1 MKAPSKSVYYY
12 ALEEMMELLYQQQTL
27 QPVIMDRSGRP
38 ITKKYYKAVFGG
50 DLSSFFQSSLQEKKD
65 ENGFD
70 LQHYL
75 LDFVIDVIK
84 HDYVWQNKSSKMV
97 ELLCKERASFV
108 MKSFK
113 ESKTAPRKKYT
124 LHKLVNMLS
133 MFMADM
139 DVSNQSRERNI
150 IYLKTTDSDKV
161 SFSLSVYRNIFKEV
175 KSIKELFIKSFLIR
189 PTWLST
195 LVLIKALQKFP
206 NQGGEPIEICDELKE
221 ILRELPG
228 GAADK
233 VAKADPNLQ
242 VMLMYYLHQSLPIAA
257 ISRTMLINCKGLSSR
272 GVKAMTL
279 NLKNPK
285 EFDRSVIFDNNVG
298 MKSKNLST
306 EIRKCVDL
314 FNKFKISRTV
324 DRPHQVW
331 HFL

>member
-1 MKAPSKSVYYY
+1 M
-12 ALEEMMELLYQQQTL
+12 EELMELLYQQQTL
-27 QPVIMDRSGRP
+27 QPVIMDRSGKP
-38 ITKKYYKAVFGG
+38 ITKKYYKALFGG
-50 DLSSFFQSSLQEKKD
+50 DLNSFFQSSLQEKKD

-70 LQHYL
+70 LHHYL

-97 ELLCKERASFV
+97 ELLCKERATFV

-113 ESKTAPRKKYT
+113 ESETARKKYT

-139 DVSNQSRERNI
+139 DVSNQGRERNI

-161 SFSLSVYRNIFKEV
+161 SFSLSVYRNIIKDI

-206 NQGGEPIEICDELKE
+206 NPGGESIEICAELKE
-221 ILRELPG
+221 ILKELPG

-233 VAKADPNLQ
+233 VAKTDPNLQ
-242 VMLMYYLHQSLPIAA
+242 LMLMYYLHQSLPIAT
-257 ISRTMLINCKGLSSR
+257 ISRAMLIHSKGLSSR
-272 GVKAMTL
+272 GLKALTL

-298 MKSKNLST
+298 MKSKNLNI